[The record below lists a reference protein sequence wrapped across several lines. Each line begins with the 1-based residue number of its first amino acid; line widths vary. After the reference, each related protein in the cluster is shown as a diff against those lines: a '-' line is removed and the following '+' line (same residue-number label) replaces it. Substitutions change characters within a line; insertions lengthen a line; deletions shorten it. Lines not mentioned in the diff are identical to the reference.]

1 MTLSL
6 AGTRLDAGVSVA
18 EVNLKLIWDVVSQIK
33 VGEHGQAYV
42 IDADGRLIAH
52 PDISLV
58 LRNTDMT
65 KLAQVQ
71 AARTAGTEPVQEGQD
86 IHGQKVLSA
95 YAPVSPLGWLVFVEL
110 PAEEAY
116 ASLYDS
122 IKRSGAIIFA
132 GLVLAFLSGLFL
144 ARRMVVPIQMLRA
157 GAQRIGGGDLNQR
170 ISIKTGDELEGLAD
184 QFNDM
189 ANRLQE
195 SYSGLERKVELR
207 THELSEALEQQTA
220 SSDIL
225 RVISGSPTDVQPVFD
240 SIVAS
245 AVRLCGGRMGAVFE
259 YDGELVKLVAHHNY
273 TPEVLEA
280 LNRTHPRPP
289 QPDQASGRAILTR
302 AVAQV
307 EDTLADPNYLHPI
320 AQAGNWR
327 SVLAVPMLRA
337 GAPIGAIVITRN
349 EPGPFAARHIELLKT
364 FADQAVIAIENVRLF
379 DEAQA
384 RTDEL
389 AKSVEELRALGEVSQ
404 AVNSTLDLETVLD
417 TIVSKAV
424 QLSGTDAGTIYV
436 FDEPSG
442 EFQLRATY
450 GMSEELIASLESH
463 HIGLSEALAQFTDQ
477 RAPLLVADLRDQPP
491 VPLPVAPVQQIVLEA
506 GYRARMIVPLLGANR
521 VVGAL
526 VVRRKL
532 PGQFPEKTVDL
543 LQTFAAQ
550 SVLAIQNARLF
561 SEIRVKS
568 QQLEVASQHKS
579 QFLANMSH
587 ELRTPLNAILGYT
600 ELVLDDIYGDVAQRM
615 RDVLQR
621 VHSNGKHL
629 LGLINDVLDLSKIE
643 AGQLTLSLEDYSIKD
658 VVHNVFAV
666 VEPLATEKSL
676 ALKVEL
682 PNDLPTAH
690 GDERRL
696 TQVLLNL
703 VGNAIK
709 FTNAGEVLIKA
720 AASNGA
726 YTLSVRDTGPGID
739 PADQVKIFEEFQQ
752 ADNSSTKTKGGTGLG
767 LSIAKRI
774 VAMHGGRIW
783 VESELGCG
791 STFFVNVPVEV
802 EQQVGN
808 A

>member
-1 MTLSL
+1 MGDGQTTILTSIAEKTGWRQISGPLFRKYVGLFLAVVCVALLSNGLFEIIFSYREHTDALVRIQREQAEGAAEKISHFIKEIENQMGWTTQLTWSTSTIEQRKFDGLRLLRQVPAITELAQLDSAGKEQLRVSRLAMDLGGEHNDYSHDPKFTEAVAKKVYYGPVYFRRESEPYMTLSL

-207 THELSEALEQQTA
+207 TRELSEALEQQTA

-240 SIVAS
+240 AIVAS
-245 AVRLCGGRMGAVFE
+245 AVRLCGARMGAVFE

-273 TPEVLEA
+273 TPEVLDA

-289 QPDQASGRAILTR
+289 QLDQASGRAILTR

-307 EDTLADPNYLHPI
+307 EDALADPNYHHAI
-320 AQAGNWR
+320 AHAGHWR
-327 SVLAVPMLRA
+327 SILAVPMLRA
-337 GAPIGAIVITRN
+337 GAPIGAIVINRD
-349 EPGPFAARHIELLKT
+349 EAGPFAVRHIELLKT

-389 AKSVEELRALGEVSQ
+389 AQSVEELRALGEVSQ

-417 TIVSKAV
+417 TIVAKAV

-436 FDEPSG
+436 FDEASG

-450 GMSEELIASLESH
+450 GMSEELIASLELH
-463 HIGLSEALAQFTDQ
+463 HIGLSEAIAQATDR
-477 RAPLLVADLRDQPP
+477 RAPD
-491 VPLPVAPVQQIVLEA
+491 A
-506 GYRARMIVPLLGANR
+506 G
-521 VVGAL
+521 
-526 VVRRKL
+526 RR
-532 PGQFPEKTVDL
+532 P
-543 LQTFAAQ
+543 AQ
-550 SVLAIQNARLF
+550 
-561 SEIRVKS
+561 
-568 QQLEVASQHKS
+568 
-579 QFLANMSH
+579 
-587 ELRTPLNAILGYT
+587 
-600 ELVLDDIYGDVAQRM
+600 
-615 RDVLQR
+615 
-621 VHSNGKHL
+621 
-629 LGLINDVLDLSKIE
+629 
-643 AGQLTLSLEDYSIKD
+643 
-658 VVHNVFAV
+658 
-666 VEPLATEKSL
+666 
-676 ALKVEL
+676 
-682 PNDLPTAH
+682 
-690 GDERRL
+690 
-696 TQVLLNL
+696 
-703 VGNAIK
+703 
-709 FTNAGEVLIKA
+709 
-720 AASNGA
+720 
-726 YTLSVRDTGPGID
+726 
-739 PADQVKIFEEFQQ
+739 
-752 ADNSSTKTKGGTGLG
+752 
-767 LSIAKRI
+767 
-774 VAMHGGRIW
+774 
-783 VESELGCG
+783 
-791 STFFVNVPVEV
+791 
-802 EQQVGN
+802 
-808 A
+808 

>member
-1 MTLSL
+1 MVRGKATGTPAMSDGQTTILASIAEKTGWRQISGPLFRKYVGLFLAVVCIALLSNGVFEIIFSYREHTDALIRIQREQAEGAAEKIGHFIKEIENQMGWTTQLTWSASTIEQRRFDGLRLLRQGAAITQLAQLDSPRQGQMRGSRLAMGLGGEHNDYSHDPKFTEAVAKKVYYGPVYFRRESEPYMTLSL

-71 AARTAGTEPVQEGQD
+71 AARAAGTEPVQEGQD
-86 IHGQKVLSA
+86 IHGQKALSA

-122 IKRSGAIIFA
+122 IKRSGVIIFA
-132 GLVLAFLSGLFL
+132 GLVLAFLAGIFL

-157 GAQRIGGGDLNQR
+157 GAQRIGGGDLSQR

-207 THELSEALEQQTA
+207 TRELSEALEQQTA

-225 RVISGSPTDVQPVFD
+225 RVISGSPTDVRPVFD

-259 YDGELVKLVAHHNY
+259 FDGQLVRLAAHHNY
-273 TPEVLEA
+273 TPEVLDA

-307 EDTLADPNYLHPI
+307 EDTLADPNYHHPI

-337 GAPIGAIVITRN
+337 SAPIGAIVITRN
-349 EPGPFAARHIELLKT
+349 EPGPFAVRHVELLKT

-389 AKSVEELRALGEVSQ
+389 AKSVEELQALGEVSQ

-424 QLSGTDAGTIYV
+424 QLSGTEAGAIYV
-436 FDEPSG
+436 FDEAQR
-442 EFQLRATY
+442 EFHLRSTY
-450 GMSEELIASLESH
+450 GMEQELID
-463 HIGLSEALAQFTDQ
+463 ALARQHINLNEPNVALAFHQ
-477 RAPLLVADLRDQPP
+477 PEPVQVADLQD
-491 VPLPVAPVQQIVLEA
+491 A
-506 GYRARMIVPLLGANR
+506 
-521 VVGAL
+521 
-526 VVRRKL
+526 
-532 PGQFPEKTVDL
+532 
-543 LQTFAAQ
+543 
-550 SVLAIQNARLF
+550 
-561 SEIRVKS
+561 
-568 QQLEVASQHKS
+568 
-579 QFLANMSH
+579 
-587 ELRTPLNAILGYT
+587 
-600 ELVLDDIYGDVAQRM
+600 
-615 RDVLQR
+615 
-621 VHSNGKHL
+621 
-629 LGLINDVLDLSKIE
+629 
-643 AGQLTLSLEDYSIKD
+643 
-658 VVHNVFAV
+658 VHN
-666 VEPLATEKSL
+666 
-676 ALKVEL
+676 EL
-682 PNDLPTAH
+682 NEITL
-690 GDERRL
+690 R
-696 TQVLLNL
+696 
-703 VGNAIK
+703 
-709 FTNAGEVLIKA
+709 AGF
-720 AASNGA
+720 
-726 YTLSVRDTGPGID
+726 R
-739 PADQVKIFEEFQQ
+739 
-752 ADNSSTKTKGGTGLG
+752 
-767 LSIAKRI
+767 
-774 VAMHGGRIW
+774 
-783 VESELGCG
+783 
-791 STFFVNVPVEV
+791 
-802 EQQVGN
+802 
-808 A
+808 